1 MNSKVEQ
8 IKKSESPPKII
19 KNLYSKKEVDEFLA
33 LYKALPVTT
42 HNKKQNVIKKRWL
55 QGYNEKLEK
64 LFCERLKKEI
74 GNFQMDNL
82 KDEKGKDIY
91 GLIQESYAPIGLH
104 VDAGFDLKN
113 QVYKQSLI
121 PLTPVGSTIIF
132 KNRFYDGS
140 TSFTLDP
147 EELKKKNLSYGQNKR
162 SSEHLTLYG
171 DKPFDKEIH
180 AKYLKQRKQIMPISI
195 SLNSLSAE
203 GGPENILATMQVLNV
218 GGRIL
223 NPSVDYNSTRV
234 VTIATRALRRGIVA
248 PTQLL
253 GAVELSE
260 KLLTA
265 MGCSLVLPP
274 SQLTNKDY
282 SLLYDAVDTETVD
295 NPNKLDIGH
304 FANLEIQKVSLSSI
318 FANHD
323 DSFFRLDAAIPT
335 VQARAA
341 DSAAALL
348 YSPPRGIE
356 GVVRKVVDMSLL
368 TPTVPTIRALRGI

>member
-121 PLTPVGSTIIF
+121 PLTPVGSTINF

-162 SSEHLTLYG
+162 SSEHLKLYG
-171 DKPFDKEIH
+171 DKPFDKKIH
-180 AKYLKQRKQIMPISI
+180 EKYLKH
-195 SLNSLSAE
+195 
-203 GGPENILATMQVLNV
+203 ENIDNLKGLEVEMIYQWEIGSMLIFDRTHLHCSSSIIE
-218 GGRIL
+218 GKKIG
-223 NPSVDYNSTRV
+223 
-234 VTIATRALRRGIVA
+234 IATF
-248 PTQLL
+248 T
-253 GAVELSE
+253 
-260 KLLTA
+260 K
-265 MGCSLVLPP
+265 
-274 SQLTNKDY
+274 K
-282 SLLYDAVDTETVD
+282 
-295 NPNKLDIGH
+295 
-304 FANLEIQKVSLSSI
+304 
-318 FANHD
+318 
-323 DSFFRLDAAIPT
+323 
-335 VQARAA
+335 
-341 DSAAALL
+341 
-348 YSPPRGIE
+348 
-356 GVVRKVVDMSLL
+356 
-368 TPTVPTIRALRGI
+368 